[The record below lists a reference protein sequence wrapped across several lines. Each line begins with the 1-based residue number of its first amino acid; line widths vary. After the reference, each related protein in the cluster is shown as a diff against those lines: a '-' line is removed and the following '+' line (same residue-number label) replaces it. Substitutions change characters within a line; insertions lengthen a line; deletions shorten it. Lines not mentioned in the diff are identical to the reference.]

1 MIGISRRPES
11 LAIINAAGKCR
22 KEIGRSPETAL
33 LCDHCP
39 LGLFYVVCR
48 FAFEG
53 ERSEKACGPGRL
65 RPGWLAAARGVDSAD
80 RWSRIPV
87 FDRLFIG
94 QHLGAGSR
102 KHLPGIALAHGW
114 PLPRGTHARRRRS
127 SQPAECF
134 LYRTGE
140 RRGVEVGRLRA
151 HLESYL
157 RP

>member
-11 LAIINAAGKCR
+11 LAIINAPSKCR
-22 KEIGRSPETAL
+22 KEIGASRKTTL
-33 LCDHCP
+33 LCDHCT

-53 ERSEKACGPGRL
+53 EKSEKACCPGRL
-65 RPGWLAAARGVDSAD
+65 RPGCLASLRWVDAAD

-87 FDRLFIG
+87 FDCLFIR
-94 QHLGAGSR
+94 QHLGSGSR

-114 PLPRGTHARRRRS
+114 PFPRGTHARRRRS